1 MNWLKRRLRNWI
13 NSEQDSIQVHS
24 TRLSKGPDHMF
35 DDNPL
40 RFSVTM
46 ARGGVVVTSNVYD
59 RVKDRNNCIIHV
71 IHDDE
76 DVAGRVGQIVAMELM
91 KQ

>member
-1 MNWLKRRLRNWI
+1 MKWLRHKLRNWI
-13 NSEQDSIQVHS
+13 NVDDYSPNILATSSVRGNHE
-24 TRLSKGPDHMF
+24 F
-35 DDNPL
+35 DDNPM

-59 RVKDRNNCIIHV
+59 RAKDRHNCIIHV

-76 DVAGRVGQIVAMELM
+76 DVAAKIGQIVAMELI

>member
-24 TRLSKGPDHMF
+24 TRLSSGPDHMF

-40 RFSVTM
+40 RFSVTT

>member
-1 MNWLKRRLRNWI
+1 
-13 NSEQDSIQVHS
+13 
-24 TRLSKGPDHMF
+24 
-35 DDNPL
+35 
-40 RFSVTM
+40 M

-59 RVKDRNNCIIHV
+59 RAKDRYNCIIHV

-76 DVAGRVGQIVAMELM
+76 DVAARIGQIVAMELI

>member
-13 NSEQDSIQVHS
+13 NSEQDSIQAKS
-24 TRLSKGPDHMF
+24 TRLSSGSDHMF

-40 RFSVTM
+40 RFSVTV
-46 ARGGVVVTSNVYD
+46 ARGGVVVTTCTYD
-59 RVKDRNNCIIHV
+59 KQKDRTNNIIHV

-76 DVAGRVGQIVAMELM
+76 DVAAKVGQIVAMELM